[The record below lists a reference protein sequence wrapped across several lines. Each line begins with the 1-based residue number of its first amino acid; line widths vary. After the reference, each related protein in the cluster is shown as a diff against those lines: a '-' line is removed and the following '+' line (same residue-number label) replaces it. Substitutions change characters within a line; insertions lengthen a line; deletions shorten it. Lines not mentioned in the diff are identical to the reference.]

1 MERLTLILIIYVFL
15 LTIIGIIIVKNNT
28 ISNNNYACV
37 NGVCSQVDSCND
49 ILCTSKEYCNKNC
62 NILPPSPRSSP
73 GPSPLLK
80 PYKNGTL
87 DKCLSQKS
95 VNNYLST
102 GCVDCDKLDG
112 GIGDRQIYCDV
123 SKTPGFVCN
132 RVFQSFFDSLGLNG
146 FDYLQS
152 GGQYYNGLN
161 MGALQV
167 AGKNY
172 KNYKDYKTFDM
183 VDRTMDLKVI
193 KTVLDLVAPND
204 DEKISVFLVQ
214 APLSFINVPTKEI
227 IAMLRSYES
236 TNPLVNKSIESL
248 IKMIQNDSINKGKIT
263 GEDLGLYHSGLV
275 FIKTSDFKLGDKF
288 PADKIIASLELW
300 GNVNTG
306 ASLWGSTLPTV
317 NKNGQINIKNITN
330 NIIVST
336 IPQVFGCTAKDFYGD
351 YWNVQDYL
359 GETDKSVIVQ
369 LFGESQ
375 KWLKENTLYIAQAI
389 TSNYIYNCNGSKSS
403 YIRSITCE
411 TFAIDMIKKLITLDP
426 KNFNNNVFERLKFS
440 EVAFVGNYEI
450 LNELTENQI
459 TDINTY
465 SQNVEKYITTLP
477 NYDDNEF
484 MASPVTPSQIPLIG
498 NLLNKLLALGTAT
511 IIQQIAKETDTMY
524 VVVMNKNV
532 PKICKVT
539 SISWMEPL
547 KIDILYSECPAKI

>member
-1 MERLTLILIIYVFL
+1 
-15 LTIIGIIIVKNNT
+15 
-28 ISNNNYACV
+28 
-37 NGVCSQVDSCND
+37 
-49 ILCTSKEYCNKNC
+49 
-62 NILPPSPRSSP
+62 
-73 GPSPLLK
+73 
-80 PYKNGTL
+80 
-87 DKCLSQKS
+87 
-95 VNNYLST
+95 
-102 GCVDCDKLDG
+102 
-112 GIGDRQIYCDV
+112 
-123 SKTPGFVCN
+123 
-132 RVFQSFFDSLGLNG
+132 
-146 FDYLQS
+146 
-152 GGQYYNGLN
+152 

-172 KNYKDYKTFDM
+172 KDYTSFDM

-193 KTVLDLVAPND
+193 KTILDLAAPN

-227 IAMLRSYES
+227 IDMLRSYES
-236 TNPLVNKSIESL
+236 TNPLVNKSIENL

-369 LFGESQ
+369 LFSESQ
-375 KWLKENTLYIAQAI
+375 KWLKENKLYIAQAV
-389 TSNYIYNCNGSKSS
+389 TSNYINNCNGPKSS

-450 LNELTENQI
+450 LNELTEDQI

-484 MASPVTPSQIPLIG
+484 MASPVTPAQIPLIG

-511 IIQQIAKETDTMY
+511 ILQHIAKETNTMY
-524 VVVMNKNV
+524 VVVMDKNV

-539 SISWMEPL
+539 SINTWIEPL

>member
-1 MERLTLILIIYVFL
+1 MEKLTLILIILGVL
-15 LTIIGIIIVKNNT
+15 LTIISIIIIINN
-28 ISNNNYACV
+28 INFNNNYACV
-37 NGVCSQVDSCND
+37 NGVCSQVDNCIDNV
-49 ILCTSKEYCNKNC
+49 CTSKEYCNKNC
-62 NILPPSPRSSP
+62 NISP
-73 GPSPLLK
+73 PSPLLK

-102 GCVDCDKLDG
+102 GCIDCDKLDG

-172 KNYKDYKTFDM
+172 KDYKDYKTFDM

-263 GEDLGLYHSGLV
+263 GEDFGLYHSGLV

-450 LNELTENQI
+450 LDELTENQI